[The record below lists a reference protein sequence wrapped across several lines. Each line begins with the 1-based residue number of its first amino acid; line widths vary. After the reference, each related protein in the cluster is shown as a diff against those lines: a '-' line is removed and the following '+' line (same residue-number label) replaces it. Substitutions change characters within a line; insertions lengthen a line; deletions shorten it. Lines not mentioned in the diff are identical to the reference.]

1 MKAYQFEIRQEVSAR
16 KISSLFHFTPLE
28 NVRSVLINGLASRV
42 LLEENGISF
51 VAPDTMRLDDCLDG
65 LSVSIESINESMFEA
80 KKRQHR
86 FEWAIVRLDASVLWT
101 HSCRFCWV
109 NAASSEIRKHSG
121 FKGGPWALRQMFED
135 RLVGGE
141 SFRSKHAI
149 PDYLPTRNDAEVQV
163 LDPIDSSLINAIIVR
178 TEKLKANLA
187 HFMDEHSCL
196 KTIFVMDDM

>member
-28 NVRSVLINGLASRV
+28 NVRSVLINGLASRI
-42 LLEENGISF
+42 LLEGSGISF
-51 VAPDTMRLDDCLDG
+51 VAPDTKRLDDCLDG
-65 LSVSIESINESMFEA
+65 LSVSIESINESIFEA

-121 FKGGPWALRQMFED
+121 FKGGPWALRQMFKD

-141 SFRSKHAI
+141 SFRSKHTI

-163 LDPIDSSLINAIIVR
+163 LDPIDPSLINGIFVR
-178 TEKLKANLA
+178 TEKSKANLA
-187 HFMDEHSCL
+187 HFMDEHGCS
-196 KTIFVMDDM
+196 KTVFVMDDM